1 MTRLRSAKSKDCGPE
16 SIQREI
22 KSLEDGIQWYEKALA
37 HLNGAGRESN
47 GTLEALIQRKKSER
61 DKLKSKLEGLSS

>member
-1 MTRLRSAKSKDCGPE
+1 MTRLKSAKSKDSE

-47 GTLEALIQRKKSER
+47 GTLEALIQRKKAKK
-61 DKLKSKLEGLSS
+61 DKLKSKLEDLSS